1 MAYSSLTTEI
11 LETAASID
19 WQDLGNI
26 EVNGGLVLTRLSAK
40 DVLGELMDHFAGAPQ
55 LWPMCEEEYGLTKYV
70 LHDDP
75 QGRFRLRL
83 HIMKPTSIETP
94 HSHRM
99 NFTTRLLKG
108 EYVQYVYSAF
118 DDGQELLSPKGIV
131 PVLRHRVSAGMG
143 YALQHSVIHALEV
156 TEPTVSMMLRGPAFR
171 KRAININLTQNDV
184 WWQRSDRFP
193 ANASSRKLHVQ
204 QTCAGLRRDLSA
216 WDLI

>member
-1 MAYSSLTTEI
+1 MISKPERKQRENKKI
-11 LETAASID
+11 L
-19 WQDLGNI
+19 DLPI
-26 EVNGGLVLTRLSAK
+26 
-40 DVLGELMDHFAGAPQ
+40 GAPE

-70 LHDDP
+70 LYDDP

-108 EYVQYVYSAF
+108 EYVQHVYSAF
-118 DDGQELLSPKGIV
+118 DDGQELLSPKTIV
-131 PVLRHRVSAGMG
+131 PVLRHKVSAGMS

-156 TEPTVSMMLRGPAFR
+156 TELTVSMMLRGPVFR
-171 KRAININLTQNDV
+171 ERAININLTQNEV

-193 ANASSRKLHVQ
+193 ANPSSRKLYVPHMY
-204 QTCAGLRRDLSA
+204 AGLRRNLSA
-216 WDLI
+216 WGLI